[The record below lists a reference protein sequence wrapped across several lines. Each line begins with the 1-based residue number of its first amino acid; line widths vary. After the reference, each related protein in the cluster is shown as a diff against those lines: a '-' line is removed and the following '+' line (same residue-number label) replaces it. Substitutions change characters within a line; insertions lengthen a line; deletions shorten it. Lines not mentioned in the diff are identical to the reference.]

1 MNPNGENQ
9 FVEVDRRPLSYGDL
23 KRWLGLL
30 VLVIAAA
37 LLAWALQAI
46 LLLFA
51 VVFLLAMVLNPIIA
65 FLQRRRIP
73 RGFAVALLGLAF
85 VGGFALALSFLI
97 PPLLTQMDDLIRR
110 TPETWGRVQAQVV
123 AFGKHYPYIRQAIPE
138 ADKVFDTVGAR
149 SGDLLRLL
157 FESSFRIVGGL
168 FGSLFAVLLLVF
180 ILVNPRPL
188 VFRLLTL
195 VSDHHRDAAH
205 RTLLRLT
212 QEMAAWARGVVIIG
226 TISAITTGLLMGLI
240 GVQPALVFGFIAFL
254 GEFVPMIGPLLAS
267 IPALFVALSMG
278 VDKFGLALLAVLF
291 VQQVETNVLVPF
303 ILGKSME
310 LNPVSI
316 LFFTLVMSSLF
327 GLTGAVLSVPAT
339 ALFKI
344 VIDEF
349 YLRQRTLNEERI
361 QSQANQIILGGSRMH
376 YGVAQ
381 AIAHTERDT
390 GLCYFGLRTVG
401 LKERQRSAHALAYSQ
416 RPGYGSK

>member
-1 MNPNGENQ
+1 MNSNGENQ
-9 FVEVDRRPLSYGDL
+9 SIEVDQRPLSYSDL

-30 VLVIAAA
+30 VLLIAAA
-37 LLAWALQAI
+37 LLAWALKAV

-51 VVFLLAMVLNPIIA
+51 VVFLVAMVLNPIIA

-73 RGFAVALLGLAF
+73 RGLAVALLGLVF

-97 PPLLTQMDDLIRR
+97 PPLLTQIDDLIRQ
-110 TPETWGRVQAQVV
+110 TPEIWNRVQAQ
-123 AFGKHYPYIRQAIPE
+123 AATFGRRYPSIQQAIPE
-138 ADKVFDTVGAR
+138 ADQVLNTVGAR

-168 FGSLFAVLLLVF
+168 FGSVFAVLLLVF
-180 ILVNPRPL
+180 ILINPGPL
-188 VFRLLTL
+188 VFRFLTL
-195 VSDHHRDAAH
+195 VPDHYREASR

-212 QEMAAWARGVVIIG
+212 QQMAAWAHGVIING
-226 TISAITTGLLMGLI
+226 TISAITTGLLMALI

-254 GEFVPMIGPLLAS
+254 GEFVPMIGPVLTS
-267 IPALFVALSMG
+267 IPALFVALSIG
-278 VDKFGLALLAVLF
+278 LDKFGLALLAVLF
-291 VQQVETNVLVPF
+291 VQQVETNILVPF

-316 LFFTLVMSSLF
+316 LFFTLAMSSLF

-349 YLRQRTLNEERI
+349 YLRQKLRNEHQI
-361 QSQANQIILGGSRMH
+361 QSQANQIILGG
-376 YGVAQ
+376 A
-381 AIAHTERDT
+381 ERD
-390 GLCYFGLRTVG
+390 LDKR
-401 LKERQRSAHALAYSQ
+401 
-416 RPGYGSK
+416 